1 MILATVRY
9 EIPIDHCKRVWH
21 KNAIKTPACLLVR
34 AELKKLNSFKP
45 TLPITKSVSSRKN
58 TAIKS
63 SMLVQRKRRRF
74 TCTCTTTIMTSSP
87 RCLDFSPAFTI
98 AIRARKPTII
108 RKSIGARVRA
118 NVVGFLPSALKCPGK
133 LVKIVIGCSRAS
145 SVTNNI
151 NNLEVMPNPFA
162 KV

>member
-1 MILATVRY
+1 MR
-9 EIPIDHCKRVWH
+9 
-21 KNAIKTPACLLVR
+21 ACLLVHVDS
-34 AELKKLNSFKP
+34 KKLNSFKP

-74 TCTCTTTIMTSSP
+74 TSICTTTIMTSSP
-87 RCLDFSPAFTI
+87 RCPRFSSAFTI
-98 AIRARKPTII
+98 ATRATKPTII
-108 RKSIGARVRA
+108 RKSIGARVHA
-118 NVVGFLPSALKCPGK
+118 SVVGFRPSALKCPDER
-133 LVKIVIGCSRAS
+133 VKIVIDCSRAS

-151 NNLEVMPNPFA
+151 NSLEAMPDPFA